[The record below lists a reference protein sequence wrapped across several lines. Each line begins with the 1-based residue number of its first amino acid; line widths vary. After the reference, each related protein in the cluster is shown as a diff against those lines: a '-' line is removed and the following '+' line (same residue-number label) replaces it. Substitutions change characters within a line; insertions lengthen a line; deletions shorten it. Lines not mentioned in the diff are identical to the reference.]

1 MRFICVFLFFLISVC
16 TFSQNFKL
24 SGTVTDESG
33 FPVAFAS
40 IKDTLSQKGNYTN
53 EDGEYIISLPAGR
66 YVFLFK
72 SVGYQKQTVS
82 INLES
87 DKTLNV
93 TLKEDVL
100 QLNEVVIESNEVQE
114 KLNNVEMSTEEMTVE
129 EIKKI
134 PAFLGEADVIKSIQ
148 LLPGVTT
155 VGEGA
160 TGFNVR
166 GGNIDQ
172 NLILADNASIY
183 SSSHL
188 FGFFSVFNPDAI
200 RGLKLYKG
208 GMPSRY
214 GERVSSVLD
223 VDQRS
228 GDFQEWHVD
237 GGIGVVSSRLTLSGP
252 IKKDKA
258 SILISGRRTY
268 IDQFFRFA
276 PDEGLQNTQAH
287 FYDLNAKVDYLIND
301 KNAISFTGYTGRDV
315 FGLDGGRFK
324 FNWGN
329 TFGVLNYNHQF
340 SDGFRLDVSLSN
352 TDYQYLLGSNDF
364 FDWTSQ
370 ITTITQKVD
379 FSYQLNDQHD
389 LMFGIQ
395 NNNHRFK
402 PGRVV
407 PSETVGDIFP
417 EIIVPQEHS
426 MESGIYLQDKIK
438 LSPKLSAMVGLRYS
452 LYNSFGKADELIY
465 GDNQAQLISNVVDTI
480 SFAKNEISSTYGGL
494 EPRFSLL
501 YKLDSMSSLKFAYN
515 RNIQFMQLVSNTTS
529 GLPLDI
535 WKAADYHIKPLVS
548 NQVAVGYVRGLL
560 DRQIEASAEVYYKQ
574 LRDVMD
580 FRNNADLFLNQN
592 LETELLEGK
601 GRAYGLE
608 LMLRKR
614 KGKFTGW
621 LSYTLSRVEL
631 LVDSDIRSEQINQGN
646 WYFASWHKPHDLSFV
661 SSYQISK
668 RLSASLN
675 FVYATGRAITFPDSR
690 YAVLGVTVPNYSERN
705 QGKLSD
711 YHRLD
716 LSAELQGKK
725 NDQRKWQGSWVFSV
739 YNVYSRNN
747 AYSFTFTDPEND
759 GSKVERL
766 AILGAVF
773 PSVTYNFKF

>member
-1 MRFICVFLFFLISVC
+1 MRFIYVSLLVFISVV

-24 SGTVTDESG
+24 SGKVSDQEG
-33 FPVAFAS
+33 YPVAFAS
-40 IKDTLSQKGNYTN
+40 VKDTLTQKGNYTN
-53 EDGEYIISLPAGR
+53 DEGEYSISLPLGK

-72 SVGYQKQTVS
+72 SVGYQKKYVS
-82 INLES
+82 VNLQS
-87 DKTLNV
+87 DKVLNITL
-93 TLKEDVL
+93 TEDVL
-100 QLNEVVIESNEVQE
+100 QLKEVVIESNEVTE
-114 KLNNVEMSTEEMTVE
+114 KLNTVEMSTEELTAE

-188 FGFFSVFNPDAI
+188 FGFFSVFNPDAV

-208 GMPSRY
+208 GMPARY

-223 VDQRS
+223 VEQRS
-228 GDFQEWHVD
+228 GDFQEFHLD

-252 IKKDKA
+252 IKKNKA
-258 SILISGRRTY
+258 SFLLSGRRTY

-276 PDEGLQNTQAH
+276 PDDGIQNTQAH

-301 KNAISFTGYTGRDV
+301 KNYISFTGYTGRDV

-329 TFGVLNYNHQF
+329 TFGVLNYGHQF
-340 SDGFRLDVSLSN
+340 SPDLKLDVSVSN
-352 TDYQYLLGSNDF
+352 TDYRYLLGSDNF

-379 FSYQLNDQHD
+379 FSYQLNEKHD
-389 LMFGIQ
+389 LMFGVQ

-402 PGRVV
+402 PAKVV
-407 PSETVGDIFP
+407 PSPSVGDIFP
-417 EIIVPQEHS
+417 EITVPQEHS
-426 MESGIYLQDKIK
+426 MESGIYVQDQIDLTSK
-438 LSPKLSAMVGLRYS
+438 LSVMLGLRYS
-452 LYNSFGKADELIY
+452 LYNSFGSADELIY
-465 GDNQAQLISNVVDTI
+465 ADNQAQLLSNVVDTVR
-480 SFAKNEISSTYGGL
+480 FARNEVTSTYGGL
-494 EPRFSLL
+494 EPRFSAN
-501 YKLDSMSSLKFAYN
+501 YKLDSTSSLKFAYN
-515 RNIQFMQLVSNTTS
+515 RNLQFMQLVSNTTS

-535 WKAADYHIKPLVS
+535 WKAADFHVKPLVS
-548 NQVAVGYVRGLL
+548 NQIAVGYLRGLL
-560 DRQIEASAEVYYKQ
+560 DNQIEASAEVYYKQ

-608 LMLRKR
+608 LMVRKR
-614 KGKFTGW
+614 KGRFTGW
-621 LSYTLSRVEL
+621 FSYTLSRVEL
-631 LVDSDIRSEQINQGN
+631 LVESEIQSEQINQGN

-690 YAVLGVTVPNYSERN
+690 YSVLGVTVPNYSQRN
-705 QGKLSD
+705 QGRLSD

-725 NDQRKWQGSWVFSV
+725 NDQRKWKGSWIFSI